1 MALVGIECGQRRRSR
16 QRVEVVFRANAAGG
30 ADVAE
35 VGKQAVGHV
44 DAGACEPGHR
54 KAGCDARRRAFE
66 SRTQDRIAMATS
78 APLLQGAGGIARR
91 SGDPDIVARSEEH
104 TSELQSLMRTSY
116 AVIGLKKKRIT

>member
-16 QRVEVVFRANAAGG
+16 QRVEVDFRANAAGG

-44 DAGACEPGHR
+44 DAGACEPGQR

-78 APLLQGAGGIARR
+78 TPLLQGAGGIARR
-91 SGDPDIVARSEEH
+91 SGDPDIRSEEH
-104 TSELQSLMRTSY
+104 KSELQSPMRNSY
-116 AVIGLKKKRIT
+116 AVLLLTKKKQ